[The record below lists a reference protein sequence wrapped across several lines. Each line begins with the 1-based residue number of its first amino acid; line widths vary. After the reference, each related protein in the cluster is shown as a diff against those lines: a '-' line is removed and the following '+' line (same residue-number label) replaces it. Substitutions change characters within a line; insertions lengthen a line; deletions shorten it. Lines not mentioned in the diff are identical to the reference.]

1 MPKSTGIHGG
11 NASVRRFDRAAHLW
25 QEWAAASI
33 KPKGTSMLNERFLNE
48 FEEYLTSGQ
57 LEEDYGYSAED
68 RKIEILEYLE
78 RFMDLAEEADKVAT
92 RLLMPH
98 LSEAFPDKTK

>member
-1 MPKSTGIHGG
+1 MA
-11 NASVRRFDRAAHLW
+11 ASFDHVGLLW
-25 QEWAAASI
+25 QVRPVEPR
-33 KPKGTSMLNERFLNE
+33 KPKDAPMLSEKFLNE

-78 RFMDLAEEADKVAT
+78 RFMDLAEEVDKVAT

-98 LSEAFPDKTK
+98 LSEVMPPKGE

>member
-1 MPKSTGIHGG
+1 
-11 NASVRRFDRAAHLW
+11 
-25 QEWAAASI
+25 
-33 KPKGTSMLNERFLNE
+33 MLNEKFLDE
-48 FEEYLTSGQ
+48 FAAYLTSGQ

-92 RLLMPH
+92 RLLMPN
-98 LSEAFPDKTK
+98 LGTAFPEQK

>member
-1 MPKSTGIHGG
+1 
-11 NASVRRFDRAAHLW
+11 LW
-25 QEWAAASI
+25 QEGANLSRPEDA
-33 KPKGTSMLNERFLNE
+33 PMLNEKFLNE
-48 FEEYLTSGQ
+48 FEEYLTSGR

-98 LSEAFPDKTK
+98 LSEVLPDTTK

>member
-1 MPKSTGIHGG
+1 MSKEGP
-11 NASVRRFDRAAHLW
+11 
-25 QEWAAASI
+25 
-33 KPKGTSMLNERFLNE
+33 MLSEKFLNE

-78 RFMDLAEEADKVAT
+78 RFMDLAEEVDKVAT
-92 RLLMPH
+92 RLLMPN
-98 LSEAFPDKTK
+98 LSDAFPAKNE

>member
-1 MPKSTGIHGG
+1 
-11 NASVRRFDRAAHLW
+11 
-25 QEWAAASI
+25 
-33 KPKGTSMLNERFLNE
+33 MLNEKLLTE

-68 RKIEILEYLE
+68 RKVEILEFLE
-78 RFMDLAEEADKVAT
+78 RFMDIAEEVDKVAT

-98 LSEAFPDKTK
+98 LSQTFPAKGE